1 MASKSV
7 TRNNNSIKSKSN
19 IKPFGKYSDKQKPGS
34 IPVLIGTIMIF
45 DYNIHMIEHIMHTA
59 LTELILKGKNN
70 NMVHKESFALL
81 LEVVTVEF
89 YHIMIGH
96 YDQTSQWQ
104 ILSYLLQG
112 VVSH

>member
-1 MASKSV
+1 MASKSI

-19 IKPFGKYSDKQKPGS
+19 IKPFGIYTDRQKPGS
-34 IPVLIGTIMIF
+34 IPLLIGTIMIF

-59 LTELILKGKNN
+59 LIELVLKGKNN

-89 YHIMIGH
+89 Y
-96 YDQTSQWQ
+96 QCWK
-104 ILSYLLQG
+104 
-112 VVSH
+112 